1 MAEILIIEDDIR
13 LRSEIQ
19 KFLETKGH
27 GVSVASDGKEG
38 LDSIRHIGYDVIVMD
53 VKLPEMSGT
62 DVLREISQ
70 TLPSHP
76 PIILITGHGDK
87 STAIKAVH
95 FGAFDFIEKP
105 FSPPVLDTSIER
117 ALTEKKQDILNF
129 KAYLAMPDNEGLTA
143 REKEV
148 AHLAADGLSNEEIAV
163 KLSLGAETVKTH
175 LKKIFR
181 KLGVANRTALSTKL
195 RK

>member
-19 KFLETKGH
+19 KFLESNGH
-27 GVSVASDGKEG
+27 GVSVAGDGKEG
-38 LDSIRHIGYDVIVMD
+38 LKSIQQIGYDVVVMD

-62 DVLREISQ
+62 EVLKEISEA
-70 TLPSHP
+70 LPAHP
-76 PIILITGHGDK
+76 PIIIITGHGDK
-87 STAIKAVH
+87 ETAIKAVH
-95 FGAFDFIEKP
+95 FGAFDFLEKP
-105 FSPPVLDTSIER
+105 FNPPALTTSINR

-129 KAYLAMPDNEGLTA
+129 KAYLAMPQNEGLTA
-143 REKEV
+143 REREV
-148 AHLAADGLSNEEIAV
+148 AYFAADGLSNDEIAV
-163 KLSLGAETVKTH
+163 KLSLGSETVKTH

-181 KLGVANRTALSTKL
+181 KLGVTNRASLSNKL